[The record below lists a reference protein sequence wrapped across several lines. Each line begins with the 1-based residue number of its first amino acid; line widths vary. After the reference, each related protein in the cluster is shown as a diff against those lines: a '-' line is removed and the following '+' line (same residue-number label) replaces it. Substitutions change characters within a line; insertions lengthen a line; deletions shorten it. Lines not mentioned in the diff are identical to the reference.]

1 MQLKENAILQS
12 GKYRIIRVL
21 GQGGFG
27 ITYLAKHSILE
38 KQVAIKEFFPKDFCE
53 RESDNTNVTL
63 GNTNTKELVA
73 KLKEKFLKEAKNIS
87 KLNHPN
93 IVAIHD
99 IFEENGT
106 AYYIM
111 DYIEGISLND
121 KIKQDGAL
129 LEMEALELIKIIGS
143 AIGYMHG
150 KSMNHLDIKPA
161 NIMLRAADNAP
172 ILIDFG
178 LSKQYDSSGEQTSTT
193 PVGISHGYAP
203 IEQYKPGGVSTFT
216 PQTDVYALGATL
228 YALLTGN
235 TPPHY
240 TDILEDGFPEI
251 SSSISHTT
259 EAAIETAMETKK
271 NNRPASV
278 AEFIALLSLSS
289 EPEPIS
295 LPTDIFDKKDIS
307 TNEKDVVIIVDDSVE
322 MSQNDIESETEK
334 NISDTKDDA
343 TQILSKANFEN
354 QNSKQPP
361 VINVFKTSK
370 NTGEIYAGDEIFV
383 LWEVTG
389 AESITVNGEQIRFD
403 SGSKLVKVPH
413 EGDTAIVLTACNS
426 AGTVKKTIN
435 INVQSKN
442 SPIIRYFKA
451 SKESNISVGESFTI
465 SWEVDNCDS
474 VSIDGIGE
482 VPHKGTRTLTF
493 HNSGLYPYT
502 LYASKGSETVSKFLQ
517 IVVKEQSNQDADI
530 PDIQDINDNDSGRSF
545 GLSPFIAVITIVL
558 IIMIIVLIII
568 MLLIS

>member
-271 NNRPASV
+271 NNRPASIV
-278 AEFIALLSLSS
+278 EFIALLSNDDMNDETLRSEDQSYQSKSAAKQEQQSPVEESKDSEHLKQEETSS
-289 EPEPIS
+289 
-295 LPTDIFDKKDIS
+295 PTEETVILNVPQSIDFSIKSQVQQVHNVS
-307 TNEKDVVIIVDDSVE
+307 T
-322 MSQNDIESETEK
+322 IESHNEM
-334 NISDTKDDA
+334 
-343 TQILSKANFEN
+343 
-354 QNSKQPP
+354 
-361 VINVFKTSK
+361 
-370 NTGEIYAGDEIFV
+370 
-383 LWEVTG
+383 
-389 AESITVNGEQIRFD
+389 
-403 SGSKLVKVPH
+403 
-413 EGDTAIVLTACNS
+413 
-426 AGTVKKTIN
+426 
-435 INVQSKN
+435 
-442 SPIIRYFKA
+442 RY
-451 SKESNISVGESFTI
+451 
-465 SWEVDNCDS
+465 
-474 VSIDGIGE
+474 ID
-482 VPHKGTRTLTF
+482 L
-493 HNSGLYPYT
+493 
-502 LYASKGSETVSKFLQ
+502 
-517 IVVKEQSNQDADI
+517 
-530 PDIQDINDNDSGRSF
+530 
-545 GLSPFIAVITIVL
+545 GLSVKWATRLSGVAQPVL
-558 IIMIIVLIII
+558 GNDAYLGILRK
-568 MLLIS
+568 

>member
-1 MQLKENAILQS
+1 MQQLQPGTALQGGKYIINAI
-12 GKYRIIRVL
+12 L

-27 ITYLAKHSILE
+27 ITYLATHSLLE

-63 GNTNTKELVA
+63 GTTNTRELVD

-121 KIKQDGAL
+121 KIKRDGTL

-178 LSKQYDSSGEQTSTT
+178 LSKQYDSAGEQTSTT

-240 TDILEDGFPEI
+240 TDILEDGFPKM
-251 SSSISHTT
+251 SSSISPTT
-259 EAAIETAMETKK
+259 AAAIETAMETKK

-278 AEFIALLSLSS
+278 AEFIALLPSQS
-289 EPEPIS
+289 EPIS
-295 LPTDIFDKKDIS
+295 LSTDIPDEKDIYTDENNI
-307 TNEKDVVIIVDDSVE
+307 TNIVDDSVE
-322 MSQNDIESETEK
+322 TNQNIIESETEK
-334 NISDTKDDA
+334 NIYDTKEDD
-343 TQILSKANFEN
+343 TQILPNTNIDN
-354 QNSKQPP
+354 QNSKSPSIDCHGSDEEYIDLGLSVKWASKPIGKAIPQ
-361 VINVFKTSK
+361 KTYSYQIGNYEDLTNEDLITLGYRLPTIHEVEELMTECIWSICDIDGK
-370 NTGEIYAGDEIFV
+370 QGIKITGPNGETVSFIF
-383 LWEVTG
+383 
-389 AESITVNGEQIRFD
+389 ESISDFILKESTEYDI
-403 SGSKLVKVPH
+403 
-413 EGDTAIVLTACNS
+413 
-426 AGTVKKTIN
+426 AGYCYLFHIDAMDHHIYKSLPIDANILTVKK
-435 INVQSKN
+435 
-442 SPIIRYFKA
+442 
-451 SKESNISVGESFTI
+451 
-465 SWEVDNCDS
+465 
-474 VSIDGIGE
+474 
-482 VPHKGTRTLTF
+482 
-493 HNSGLYPYT
+493 
-502 LYASKGSETVSKFLQ
+502 
-517 IVVKEQSNQDADI
+517 
-530 PDIQDINDNDSGRSF
+530 
-545 GLSPFIAVITIVL
+545 
-558 IIMIIVLIII
+558 
-568 MLLIS
+568 

>member
-1 MQLKENAILQS
+1 MQQLQPGTALQGGKYIINAI
-12 GKYRIIRVL
+12 L

-27 ITYLAKHSILE
+27 ITYLATHSLLE

-63 GNTNTKELVA
+63 GTTNTRELVD

-271 NNRPASV
+271 NNRPASIV
-278 AEFIALLSLSS
+278 EFIALLSNDDMNDETLRSEDQSYQSKSAAKQEQQSPVEESKDSEHLKQEETSS
-289 EPEPIS
+289 
-295 LPTDIFDKKDIS
+295 PTEETVILNVPQSIDFSIKSQVQQVHNVS
-307 TNEKDVVIIVDDSVE
+307 T
-322 MSQNDIESETEK
+322 IESHNEM
-334 NISDTKDDA
+334 
-343 TQILSKANFEN
+343 
-354 QNSKQPP
+354 
-361 VINVFKTSK
+361 
-370 NTGEIYAGDEIFV
+370 
-383 LWEVTG
+383 
-389 AESITVNGEQIRFD
+389 
-403 SGSKLVKVPH
+403 
-413 EGDTAIVLTACNS
+413 
-426 AGTVKKTIN
+426 
-435 INVQSKN
+435 
-442 SPIIRYFKA
+442 RY
-451 SKESNISVGESFTI
+451 
-465 SWEVDNCDS
+465 
-474 VSIDGIGE
+474 ID
-482 VPHKGTRTLTF
+482 L
-493 HNSGLYPYT
+493 
-502 LYASKGSETVSKFLQ
+502 
-517 IVVKEQSNQDADI
+517 
-530 PDIQDINDNDSGRSF
+530 
-545 GLSPFIAVITIVL
+545 GLSVKWATRLSGVAQPVL
-558 IIMIIVLIII
+558 GNDAYLGILRK
-568 MLLIS
+568 

>member
-1 MQLKENAILQS
+1 MQQLQPGTALQGGKYIINAI
-12 GKYRIIRVL
+12 L

-27 ITYLAKHSILE
+27 ITYLATHSLLE

-63 GNTNTKELVA
+63 GTTNTRELVD

-240 TDILEDGFPEI
+240 TDILEDGFPEM

-259 EAAIETAMETKK
+259 VAAIETAMETKK
-271 NNRPASV
+271 NNRPASIV
-278 AEFIALLSLSS
+278 EFIALLSNDDMNDETLRSEDQSYQSKSAAKQEQQSPVEESKDSEHLKQEETSS
-289 EPEPIS
+289 
-295 LPTDIFDKKDIS
+295 PTEETVILNVPQSIDFSIKSQVQQVHNVS
-307 TNEKDVVIIVDDSVE
+307 T
-322 MSQNDIESETEK
+322 IESHNEM
-334 NISDTKDDA
+334 
-343 TQILSKANFEN
+343 
-354 QNSKQPP
+354 
-361 VINVFKTSK
+361 
-370 NTGEIYAGDEIFV
+370 
-383 LWEVTG
+383 
-389 AESITVNGEQIRFD
+389 
-403 SGSKLVKVPH
+403 
-413 EGDTAIVLTACNS
+413 
-426 AGTVKKTIN
+426 
-435 INVQSKN
+435 
-442 SPIIRYFKA
+442 RY
-451 SKESNISVGESFTI
+451 
-465 SWEVDNCDS
+465 
-474 VSIDGIGE
+474 ID
-482 VPHKGTRTLTF
+482 L
-493 HNSGLYPYT
+493 
-502 LYASKGSETVSKFLQ
+502 
-517 IVVKEQSNQDADI
+517 
-530 PDIQDINDNDSGRSF
+530 
-545 GLSPFIAVITIVL
+545 GLSVKWATRLSGVAQPVL
-558 IIMIIVLIII
+558 GNDAYLGILRK
-568 MLLIS
+568 

>member
-240 TDILEDGFPEI
+240 TDILEDGFPEM

-259 EAAIETAMETKK
+259 VAAIETAMETKK
-271 NNRPASV
+271 NNRPASIV
-278 AEFIALLSLSS
+278 EFIALLSNDDMNDETLRSEDQSYQSKSAAKQEQQSPVEESKDSEHLKQEETSS
-289 EPEPIS
+289 
-295 LPTDIFDKKDIS
+295 PTEETVILNVPQSIDFSIKSQVQQVHNVS
-307 TNEKDVVIIVDDSVE
+307 T
-322 MSQNDIESETEK
+322 IESHNEM
-334 NISDTKDDA
+334 
-343 TQILSKANFEN
+343 
-354 QNSKQPP
+354 
-361 VINVFKTSK
+361 
-370 NTGEIYAGDEIFV
+370 
-383 LWEVTG
+383 
-389 AESITVNGEQIRFD
+389 
-403 SGSKLVKVPH
+403 
-413 EGDTAIVLTACNS
+413 
-426 AGTVKKTIN
+426 
-435 INVQSKN
+435 
-442 SPIIRYFKA
+442 RY
-451 SKESNISVGESFTI
+451 
-465 SWEVDNCDS
+465 
-474 VSIDGIGE
+474 ID
-482 VPHKGTRTLTF
+482 L
-493 HNSGLYPYT
+493 
-502 LYASKGSETVSKFLQ
+502 
-517 IVVKEQSNQDADI
+517 
-530 PDIQDINDNDSGRSF
+530 
-545 GLSPFIAVITIVL
+545 GLSVKWATRLSGVAQPVL
-558 IIMIIVLIII
+558 GNDAYLGILRK
-568 MLLIS
+568 